1 MSSGLTRRLLELE
14 DEYAREQAIL
24 FPVRMYWID
33 EETGDTVGTEE
44 GSNEETDWDSPAGSG

>member
-33 EETGDTVGTEE
+33 EETGSVVGIEE
-44 GSNEETDWDSPAGSG
+44 GSKEETDWDNPAGLG